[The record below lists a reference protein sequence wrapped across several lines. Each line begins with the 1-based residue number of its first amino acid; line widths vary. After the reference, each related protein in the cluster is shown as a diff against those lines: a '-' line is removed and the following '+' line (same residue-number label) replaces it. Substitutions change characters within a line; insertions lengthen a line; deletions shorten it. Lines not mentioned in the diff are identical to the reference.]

1 MNYTRYRNH
10 IQVQTKG
17 FTLVEVMLVIGL
29 IGILAGM
36 VIVAINPVRQFKVAR
51 DTERQTHIL
60 ALMNAVNANMSEHSG
75 IFTCNG
81 IAQDLPTTTLK
92 LVTSDQDG
100 LDIRSCLVPAYL
112 GELPQ
117 DPKTGRAYSTAS
129 GYSTGYLLGISSTTG
144 SLILEAQGEIDSR
157 ITVGR

>member
-1 MNYTRYRNH
+1 MNYTRHRKSLKAH
-10 IQVQTKG
+10 AKG

-81 IAQDLPTTTLK
+81 AAQDLPTTTLK
-92 LVTSDQDG
+92 LISSDQDG

-117 DPKTGRAYSTAS
+117 DPKIGRAYNTLS
-129 GYSTGYLLGISSTTG
+129 GYSTGYTLGISSTTG
-144 SLILEAQGEIDSR
+144 SLVLEAQGEIDAR